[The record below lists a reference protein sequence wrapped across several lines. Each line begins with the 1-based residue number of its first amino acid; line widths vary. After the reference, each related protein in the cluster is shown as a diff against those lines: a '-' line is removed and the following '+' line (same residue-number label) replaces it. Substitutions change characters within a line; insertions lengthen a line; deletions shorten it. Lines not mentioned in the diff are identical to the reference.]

1 VEEGGFELVPRK
13 TPGVLAGVGSR
24 SRRLILVGGKSG
36 RGDKRRSLDPVVSRG
51 TDSSNPV
58 PSSGESR
65 ANLIDV
71 STPVIAGQ
79 LLSSR
84 GEKTAARYC
93 RRSAA
98 RS

>member
-58 PSSGESR
+58 PSSGESA
-65 ANLIDV
+65 ANL
-71 STPVIAGQ
+71 T
-79 LLSSR
+79 SSPWR
-84 GEKTAARYC
+84 CQDSLIGEIRL
-93 RRSAA
+93 
-98 RS
+98 